1 MLPPLLWY
9 VLLDVNT
16 QTIPLLGA
24 FILACNICCFK
35 PVPSTNMC
43 TGLEKSICISELLLC
58 ECDDRKYHYTS
69 NKYDIMYSEE
79 EVNMYLKNRKR
90 AALVCQ
96 VRSSIRCFPEL
107 PYQEMIAVF
116 KGIRPLTKDIY
127 CYFYGFFEECSPK
140 LIKRFM
146 EEENISRTQIVNIFD
161 SLPELGEKYFF
172 RKAIA
177 DGQF

>member
-1 MLPPLLWY
+1 
-9 VLLDVNT
+9 
-16 QTIPLLGA
+16 
-24 FILACNICCFK
+24 
-35 PVPSTNMC
+35 
-43 TGLEKSICISELLLC
+43 
-58 ECDDRKYHYTS
+58 
-69 NKYDIMYSEE
+69 MYSEE

-146 EEENISRTQIVNIFD
+146 EEENISRTQFVNIFD

-172 RKAIA
+172 RKAMA

>member
-1 MLPPLLWY
+1 
-9 VLLDVNT
+9 
-16 QTIPLLGA
+16 
-24 FILACNICCFK
+24 
-35 PVPSTNMC
+35 MC
-43 TGLEKSICISELLLC
+43 QI
-58 ECDDRKYHYTS
+58 S
-69 NKYDIMYSEE
+69 NKYDIIYSEE

-107 PYQEMIAVF
+107 SYQEIIAVF
-116 KGIRPLTKDIY
+116 KGARPLTQDIY

-146 EEENISRTQIVNIFD
+146 EEENISRTQIVDIFD